1 MDEHGH
7 AVLDD
12 AEEAAIHPVDERLPA
27 GPTLALALQHL
38 LAAYASLVVTPL
50 ILAGAMGL
58 DAETLTLLISACLV
72 TSGLCTL
79 LQCLGAGSAVGIRLP
94 VIQGTTIAAVPAL
107 VLIGTTSGLN
117 AMFGATIVAGA
128 AALLLAGGWSRVLRL
143 FPPVVTGTVIAA
155 IGLSLLP
162 VAVMWMSGGAGMGAQ
177 PVATSDLILSFL
189 SLAVVV
195 ATMRFAHDLLARAAI
210 LVGLVAG
217 TVAGALLGV
226 VDTANVEAAPWFSL
240 VTPFAFGLPEF
251 PLSACFAMLLVM
263 LVTMVESTGDY
274 LAIGEVCRRPVGP
287 KEIAAGIR
295 AEGLG
300 TMLGGVMNSFPFT
313 TFSQNT
319 GVLRISGVRSRW
331 VVATAGGI
339 MIALGLLPK
348 LGAVASVIPTPVL
361 GGCALVMFG
370 SIAVTGF
377 DILRR
382 VDLQDNRNL
391 VVVSVSL
398 GLALLVIANPIFFDG
413 FGPNVK
419 IVLSNSITLAGASAV
434 TLNWLFHL
442 TDPTTADAA
451 D

>member
-1 MDEHGH
+1 MTT
-7 AVLDD
+7 
-12 AEEAAIHPVDERLPA
+12 AAAHRTPGVDPVDERLPA

-58 DAETLTLLISACLV
+58 DAETLTLLISASLV

-79 LQCLGAGSAVGIRLP
+79 LQCLGAGASIGIRLP

-117 AMFGATIVAGA
+117 AMFGATLVAGFT
-128 AALLLAGGWSRVLRL
+128 ALLLAGGWSQVLRL
-143 FPPVVTGTVIAA
+143 FPPVVTGTVISA
-155 IGLSLLP
+155 IGLSLIP

-177 PVATSDLILSFL
+177 DVATTDLLLSFL
-189 SLAVVV
+189 SLGVVIV
-195 ATMRFAHDLLARAAI
+195 TMRFGRDLLARAAI
-210 LVGLVAG
+210 LVGLVVG
-217 TVAGALLGV
+217 TIAAATFVG
-226 VDTANVEAAPWFSL
+226 VDTSNVATAPWFSV
-240 VTPFAFGLPEF
+240 VTPFAFGPPEF
-251 PLSACFAMLLVM
+251 PISACVAMLLVM

-274 LAIGEVCRRPVGP
+274 LAIGEVCGRKVSPA
-287 KEIAAGIR
+287 EIAAGIR
-295 AEGLG
+295 AEGIG
-300 TMLGGVMNSFPFT
+300 TMLGGIMNSFPFT

-331 VVATAGGI
+331 VVATAGGL
-339 MIALGLLPK
+339 MILLGLLPK
-348 LGAVASVIPTPVL
+348 LGAIASVIPTPVL

-413 FGPNVK
+413 FGANVK
-419 IVLSNSITLAGASAV
+419 IVLSNSITLAGVSAV
-434 TLNWLFHL
+434 TLNWWFNLSAKEAPE
-442 TDPTTADAA
+442 D
-451 D
+451 